1 MTQVETVLRALQRGD
16 ELTPLDA
23 LNRWGIFRLAAR
35 IDQLRDAGYDIRTRI
50 ARAGKKHWAVY
61 YLTQPDLFAP
71 TIPDASSVTVPA
83 GERAGAAL

>member
-35 IDQLRDAGYDIRTRI
+35 VDELRDAGYDIRTRI
-50 ARAGKKHWAVY
+50 ARVGKKH
-61 YLTQPDLFAP
+61 
-71 TIPDASSVTVPA
+71 
-83 GERAGAAL
+83 